1 MESDG
6 EEVGGEDSVGG
17 RCAEGS
23 EQEARGRVRK
33 KEPFKRG
40 QSGATSRG
48 KRHHFP
54 RRPPGSPERRSRDLE
69 NLRENGAACI
79 TSSRCY
85 ISDMYTPSPA
95 SRGDGSAR
103 ARITLYYVYD
113 KRELRLVT
121 FRGVRYS
128 R

>member
-1 MESDG
+1 MERIASAGDARK
-6 EEVGGEDSVGG
+6 EVNRKRADAWGKKDRSSAGNREQLLAE
-17 RCAEGS
+17 RC
-23 EQEARGRVRK
+23 
-33 KEPFKRG
+33 
-40 QSGATSRG
+40 
-48 KRHHFP
+48 HHFP
-54 RRPPGSPERRSRDLE
+54 RRPPGSPERHSRDLE
-69 NLRENGAACI
+69 KLRENGAACI

-95 SRGDGSAR
+95 SDGSARAR

>member
-1 MESDG
+1 MAKGLVERIASAG
-6 EEVGGEDSVGG
+6 GARKEVN
-17 RCAEGS
+17 
-23 EQEARGRVRK
+23 RK
-33 KEPFKRG
+33 RADAWGKKGPFKRG
-40 QSGATSRG
+40 RSGATSRG

-54 RRPPGSPERRSRDLE
+54 RRPPGSPGRRSRDLE

-85 ISDMYTPSPA
+85 IPDMYTPSPA
-95 SRGDGSAR
+95 SRGDGSACAR